1 MMKNYNS
8 LNGVKFGDFKKNEI
22 SAVGSLPSSYNSVG
36 RKSWLLFLFMLLSM
50 AIGQKTFSQS
60 TVNYAFSTNATG
72 SLAFDA
78 NGNVVDMS
86 TGATAL
92 VATAID
98 QGASAVTNIGFNFV
112 LMGNNY
118 TQFSASSNGTMAL
131 GGTAIGTAIYTAA
144 GGTTTTPLIASWGS
158 DGVTTTNGVRSK
170 LVGTAPNR
178 CLVVEFN
185 MSLYW
190 LGSAPASQMQVRL
203 YETSGVIQLVYGAM
217 AMGTTSNPGAI
228 GFAVGATANSLA
240 SITNSLNTV
249 STSVWA
255 SNATTAS
262 APLANL
268 NSAADGSRR
277 VYTFTPPTIVPAD
290 PTSLTFSAVTQTT
303 ITPNW
308 VDNSTV
314 EAGFLVTRATD
325 LNFTTNVVTNVVA
338 STSIAETG
346 TTYTSVQTGLIP
358 GTIYYYK
365 VQAINETQASSGIF
379 GSQATNPPGEITAI
393 ASGNWSATTTWS
405 TGVIPIA
412 TDNVTIPG
420 GITVTEDVSSAVAYS
435 LNISGSL
442 LYTATTTRL
451 LTVGTNV
458 IINATGTFQSA
469 ATGTVT
475 THILSLA
482 GNLTNNGILDFS
494 TATNLAGAGITFT
507 GANNQLVSGTGATTD
522 LFSISM
528 SKSSQSNIVEF
539 NLSNFSVRGLS
550 TAATG
555 ALLTSAAGTG
565 TIKFSGTNTFS
576 GSLWSA
582 TGYTISSTSGFWLNN
597 PNFTVTGQASSPTF
611 SGLFRLTSGTYNVGT
626 SAGNSIGG
634 AGTTNMIIEGGV
646 FNVAGRLNITSSG
659 AKFNMSAGTVNVCTI
674 GNSSNTSASFGFTS
688 GTSVFTMSGGTINL
702 VNASTATTPY
712 DWNVAT
718 TLPTITGGVLN
729 IGTAAT
735 AVNYNFRL
743 LGSLPNVNLDNTTNN
758 KIATL
763 AANCNALVNTTIN
776 NGARL
781 DLNGFTYSQRGITFT
796 NNGIVTGTST
806 SSALNFFSPTNLAQT
821 FAGSGTILTN
831 IGSLG
836 IQNTGGLTITHANS
850 IPTLR
855 VNLFN
860 GLITGSNKITYGTGA
875 ALGVTTQI
883 GYAGNILPGGSFDV
897 APTLNLGTGTYSVL
911 YYQESTNRSTGLEIP
926 STRTVNFITLSNTN
940 GLTINGGNLSCSTG
954 LTMIANAGNITT
966 SSSNLLTITA
976 TTPLGIA
983 RTNPTGYVNG
993 PLAITLPASLLTGS
1007 TYTFPVGKGTYNPI
1021 QLKNAVTT
1029 PNGTVTVQA
1038 EAFDASTGGTVTGM
1052 IESLST
1058 SRYWATSVTAGA
1070 ENLTSTAI
1078 VLNDTP
1084 GVNDAVAGSLTLNGA
1099 YDLVGGVNATVAT
1112 SSITTATP
1120 DPTSLLGF
1128 YAMGKKAAVTLNSL
1142 AVTPTGNQCT
1152 NVARTVTINAV
1163 PAGAPI
1169 TSVVLNY
1176 TLNGV
1181 AQTAI
1186 AMTNTTGNEYTGTIP
1201 TTTPANATIVWSV
1214 TATDQNTATKTQ
1226 AGVTY
1231 SDEPNIGTT
1240 ATASASAGTI
1250 CLNGTTS
1257 LSVVVTKNVPA
1268 VYGSPSVS
1276 SPTADEDF
1284 GNITI
1289 SQGATIILN
1298 NTTAIHSLVGTIG
1311 TATGTAGSFSNF
1323 TSFGPYTLNAS
1334 QVYTFSM
1341 SSLTSG
1347 SNYSNSMAIFI
1358 DYNKD
1363 GDFADAG
1370 EMVYTPSATTSGPH
1384 TATGTFTVPA
1394 NALNGLTRMRVV
1406 CLEAAITSAA
1416 TTSSYGEYEEYAI
1429 NIVST
1434 NTTGNVVITP
1444 TAYSWSDGVS
1454 VVGTENPLTVT
1465 PTATTTYT
1473 ASPIV
1478 NNCPVTATVSVTVN
1492 PLPTAPTATDS
1503 VQCGTKIPTA
1513 TVADPNG
1520 FTTPT
1525 FKWYADATGGTPL
1538 QATTSATYGVTVAAT
1553 KTFYV
1558 SVVNPTTGCES
1569 ARTAVVVTVNA
1580 PPTIT
1585 ATAGTTGTICL
1596 NGATTISVSSDN
1608 AGYTYVWSST
1618 TGSGITATL
1627 NGATQTVTPTVAGTY
1642 VYTATASDL
1651 TSGCATTTTVS
1662 VLVNPLP
1669 SVTATAANA
1678 IICEGTTTV
1687 LTATTPVISAGTI
1700 TVGTGTTT
1708 NTNSTYP
1715 TAFDNWLYQNW
1726 NQMLF
1731 TASELN
1737 ALGLSAGNI
1746 TQLKLNISTLPN
1758 PNTPITDYTIKIG
1771 TSALTSLATFTT
1783 TGLSNVFGPSSVT
1796 PVVGVNTFN
1805 LATPY
1810 NWDGVS
1816 NIIVDIRQTGN
1827 YGDGNALTYY
1837 STTTNNSCVFSG
1849 TGTSNSSFWTSSPM
1863 PVVTTNRLNMTFVG
1877 QTVANTAGTLD
1888 WSWNP
1893 GSLTGNS
1900 VTVSPIA
1907 TTTYTVTAVNPATG
1921 CVKTQEVLVTVN
1933 PKPLAPVA
1941 TDSVQCG
1948 ANIPTA
1954 SVAGSNGS
1962 TAAQFNWYSDAA
1974 GTTLVQGGAGY
1985 SGALQTY
1992 YTNDFETSVG
2002 TGVVSGNASLVSGAL
2017 ELTPDTANQLGGF
2030 TIPASTINSNK
2041 LKVNFNIIESSA
2053 TGADG
2058 LSYSFGNNASATDTN
2073 PTAENGSGNKLSIT
2087 FDDYGT
2093 GAGAQGIRVIYGNA
2107 VNDPGTT
2114 VGTNNVLAY
2123 SSNATW
2129 VGNPSSAVEVNVD
2142 NNGVLSLSLNGA
2154 SVFNNIQLPA
2164 AYLTANKSNWK
2175 HVFKA
2180 RSGAVTN
2187 RHAIDNVTIQQA
2199 SLLEGFTSYNSVV
2212 SVTTTLY
2219 VSEVNST
2226 TGCLSDRT
2234 PVTITVNTPPA
2245 VIATSSAATVCV
2257 ESPVTLTAASAN
2269 ELYTYTWSAT
2279 PATGSGI
2286 TGVVTGASV
2295 SVTPTVAGTYVY
2307 TATANDGTC
2316 ATTATVSVAATA
2328 LPAVSS
2334 VTATATTICE
2344 NSSTTLTATTPIIEA
2359 GTVVSGTETSLSSI
2373 YSGHPTA
2380 FYNYYYQDWQQ
2391 FLFTAAELQA
2401 MGLRAGNITNFK
2413 LNISSFSASTAITDY
2428 TVKMAPTA
2436 LTTLIG
2442 GITLNGLTNVY
2453 GPATVTPVVG
2463 LNTFDLSTPY
2473 NWDGISNIIVDVRQ
2487 TGGGAYAGNAAT
2499 YYSTTTNEATIY
2511 SYSTSNNTAFFDAAP
2526 AITSQ
2531 YYTYSRPNFT
2541 FGGQVISKGAGAL
2554 AWSWSNGTETVGTG
2568 NSATVSPSV
2577 TTTYTVSGY
2586 DATTGCT
2593 KTQTQVITVNPA
2605 PAAPVATNSTQ
2616 CGIHIP
2622 TASVADAASN
2632 GFTTPVFKWY
2642 ATATGGTPL
2651 QTGINTTYGT
2661 AISATTT
2668 FYVTVTNP
2676 TTGCESLRTPVTVE
2690 VTAPDAL
2697 VTTTSASTLCL
2708 NGTLNLGVTSANSGY
2723 VYSWSATTA
2732 TGSGLVATLN
2742 GATQSI
2748 TPTAAG
2754 SYVYT
2759 VVANDGNCITSSTVS
2774 LTVNPNPVVNATA
2787 AQAAICNGGS
2797 TVLTASSISIG
2808 SGPQTLPAVYCVP
2821 VSSGSSLINSVT
2833 FNTLSNTV
2841 TQVTPFYDIY
2851 PASGSSTTTLTTGL
2865 TYPLTVTSSAAS
2877 IASVWIDFNR
2887 DGVYSASEWTQ
2898 LWTSDTSGTVNIT
2911 IPTTAST
2918 GVTGM
2923 RIRSRGTG
2931 SPNGDVDACSSFF
2944 SGSAQD
2950 YSINIQNY
2958 VDNTAA
2964 YQYAWTPGTVTGTTT
2979 TVAPTTTGQHIYTVT
2994 ATNAASGCTTS
3005 STVTV
3010 TQNGVVVA
3018 AITGGANA
3026 ICLGASTVVDFDS
3039 ASEGIAWSSSNTAVA
3054 SINANGVVTALST
3067 GQTTIS
3073 CSIYNS
3079 ITGCTSLVSNPQTVN
3094 VYAPVIITAQPL
3106 DVSVLPSVNTAFSVT
3121 TTGSIPALGYQ
3132 WTYSTDGVNF
3142 SNVIEDA
3149 IYSGATTA
3157 TLTVTA
3163 PTEALNGTTFVC
3175 NITGYSPCATAIAS
3189 AAAVLTVKS
3198 LSITNP
3204 QSVTLCSSGNGSATF
3219 TTVAD
3224 GPPGFQIVWQIFNG
3238 SEWIIIDENV
3248 TSIGDVTFSNISTP
3262 VLTVNGLS
3270 LTNNLWKISA
3280 SAYNPETEVYATS
3293 NGAII
3298 TVNSAAVVT
3307 TQPQPKTVCHTGE
3320 TTSFSV
3326 ASTGG
3331 TGVQWQYSS
3340 DNITWSAVANGTPIG
3355 ITYNGATTNTLGVT
3369 TTSTTPAIGT
3379 NYYRALVASPT
3390 SCSASAS
3397 ASAQLIINK
3406 PAVAIA
3412 SSASTFCISN
3422 APVTL
3427 TASGAATYA
3436 WSPAL
3441 GLSAITGDVVTASPL
3456 VNSTYILTGTDATG
3470 CVNTAQVTINVNP
3483 VVTATATPA
3492 QTTICPG
3499 ANVSLSTLVTSTTVP
3514 MYSFSST
3521 VDTYIPL
3528 TGGTAST
3535 AIGDDVTQTSI
3546 PIGFNFNLGGQSF
3559 STFGIS
3565 TNGTIQLG
3573 TTATGLSNALAT
3585 NANVIAPLWDDNNT
3599 SAGSITYLTTGT
3611 APNRVLTVQWA
3622 NVSVGGGGAALNST
3636 NNYQVK
3642 LYEGSNVV
3650 KLNYDTLSD
3659 LNASTASIGI
3669 SGAIGQFLSVTPTS
3683 PIQLST
3689 VSATTSNNAIA
3700 SFADISSGTV
3710 FTFTPPTYTYAWSPS
3725 TYIVGQT
3732 SLANPVATNVTE
3744 SIVYTLTVTAATGCT
3759 ATATST
3765 ITAVSGV
3772 TVTTAPVATTV
3783 CESVTANFSIVATGP
3798 GLLYQWRKDGVAI
3811 TGNASATTATLAL
3824 TASTPAMSGNYDVI
3838 VTPLCGD
3845 VFTSTPVA
3853 LLVNPTPVVTA
3864 PANAVFCLGTNT
3876 SVITLNGTPAGVT
3889 YNVTGGTAIGLADQT
3904 AVTSIPVFTGIVGN
3918 ATISITPNAN
3928 GCAGAVKTF
3937 VITVNT
3943 PPVAP
3948 VVSPTAQ
3955 TICAND
3961 AAVVLTGTATGSTVV
3976 GTGTIGTGTTAMST
3990 TSFPNPLSAYYGGV
4004 KHQMIYTQAELL
4016 AMGLISGSS
4025 ISSVGLNLSAY
4036 ASKACTNLTIRMK
4049 NTSNT
4054 ILTTTFETGT
4064 TTVYGPLTYTPSA
4077 TGWASFTLTTPFV
4090 WTGGSVIVEFVHN
4103 AGNGGNGSGTRVLY
4117 TTTTNNS
4124 TCYNAIDNV
4133 TGGITGY
4140 DANLTGTTSKNRP
4153 NVKFGYTATISP
4165 AVTWSPSGVGSG
4177 LYTTAAMTTAYTGG
4191 NAATVYARPTATTT
4205 YTATTT
4211 ANGCSSTGTSTITAI
4226 TPTTYYADADGDGF
4240 GNAAVS
4246 QAVCSG
4252 QPTGYVTN
4260 NTDCNDNDVAI
4271 NAHTTTT
4278 TPITACDTYTWAIN
4292 GATYTTSGTRTVV
4305 VNSCHT
4311 EVLNLT
4317 INSSTTSSTTQVA
4330 CNNYT
4335 WVANGTTY
4343 TASGVYTNTTTNA
4356 AGCTNVE
4363 TLNLTINALNTY
4375 YVDADGDGYG
4385 STTTAQFCTST
4396 LPTTGYSTNNTDC
4409 NDADS
4414 LKNPLSPC
4422 SSVVNVKLFI
4432 EGYYAGAS
4440 SMAPVKANQGIG
4452 SSTTDVDDIT
4462 IELRDATTYAV
4473 VATTTGVLQTD
4484 GTAACTFATA
4494 QTGSFFIAVKHRN
4507 AVQTWSAAPVT
4518 LGSVSSYDFT
4528 TAANKAFGDNM
4539 KEVSSGV
4546 WALYSG
4552 DLNQDDFMD
4561 LSDYTNW
4568 ESDYNASNIGYY
4580 ATDINGDGFVD
4591 LSDYTI
4597 WESNYN
4603 GSIFSSHP

>member
-8 LNGVKFGDFKKNEI
+8 LNGVKFGGFKKNEI
-22 SAVGSLPSSYNSVG
+22 SAVGSSPSSFNTVG

-60 TVNYAFSTNATG
+60 TANYVFSTDALG
-72 SLAFDA
+72 SLALDSNSNA
-78 NGNVVDMS
+78 IDMT

-98 QGASAVTNIGFNFV
+98 QGASVVTNIGFNFV
-112 LMGNNY
+112 LMGRTY
-118 TQFSASSNGTMAL
+118 TQFSASTNGTMAL
-131 GGTAIGTAIYTAA
+131 GSTAIGTAIYTAS
-144 GGTTTTPLIASWGS
+144 GGTATTPLIAAWGS
-158 DGVTTTNGVRSK
+158 DAITTTNGVRSK

-185 MSLYW
+185 MSLYY

-203 YETSGVIQLVYGAM
+203 YETTGVIQLVYGAM
-217 AMGTTSNPGAI
+217 AMGTSSNPGAI
-228 GFAVGATANSLA
+228 GFAVGAAANTLA
-240 SITNSLNTV
+240 SITNSTNNV
-249 STSVWA
+249 STTVWA
-255 SNATTAS
+255 ANATTAS
-262 APLANL
+262 APVANL
-268 NSAADGSRR
+268 NSVSDGSRR
-277 VYTFTPPTIVPAD
+277 VYTFTPPTTAPAN
-290 PTSLTFSAVTQTT
+290 PTALTFTAVTQTT

-308 VDNSTV
+308 VDSSTDEV
-314 EAGFLVTRATD
+314 GFLVTRATD
-325 LNFTTNVVTNVVA
+325 SDFTIGLATSFVA
-338 STSIAETG
+338 STTTSATG
-346 TTYTSVQTGLIP
+346 GAYTSLQSGLTP
-358 GTIYYYK
+358 GITYYYK
-365 VQAINETQASSGIF
+365 IQAMTEAQASSSLA
-379 GSQATNPPGEITAI
+379 GSQATLGALTYYYTGTATGDL
-393 ASGNWSATTTWS
+393 ATAANWNTSADGTGTTRTTPTTTDILIVDGAGTTGGSPVTLTMAANASVGAIQITNS
-405 TGVIPIA
+405 TA
-412 TDNVTIPG
+412 VTIQ
-420 GITVTEDVSSAVAYS
+420 S
-435 LNISGSL
+435 
-442 LYTATTTRL
+442 TATTTRT
-451 LTVGTNV
+451 LTLTGSVGDELSIGFGSTLNLTNATNAIGIAFSTGTGMTGTIAGTFNASGKNSNV
-458 IINATGTFQSA
+458 INTTGGTGTIVTITSTGIVNNSIADNSGCLSGSIATLVFADGSNYTHSAFTTTNAYIPTATWGTTATATITGGTTGNGLTSASTSFGNLVYNSTSLGTGATAAVTFSAFTTSTTATIKGNFTINATGNQA
-469 ATGTVT
+469 AAF
-475 THILSLA
+475 I
-482 GNLTNNGILDFS
+482 F
-494 TATNLAGAGITFT
+494 
-507 GANNQLVSGTGATTD
+507 
-522 LFSISM
+522 
-528 SKSSQSNIVEF
+528 
-539 NLSNFSVRGLS
+539 
-550 TAATG
+550 
-555 ALLTSAAGTG
+555 
-565 TIKFSGTNTFS
+565 KFR
-576 GSLWSA
+576 A
-582 TGYTISSTSGFWLNN
+582 
-597 PNFTVTGQASSPTF
+597 
-611 SGLFRLTSGTYNVGT
+611 LTSGTLTVNGNLTLNGGYFEVSSSTGTLNVLGNVIVNAGKFDIAQGGAANLKV
-626 SAGNSIGG
+626 AGNFIQNAGTILQTGTTGKLWLNGTVSQNLTLLPGAHGTNAINLQVDNTAGVNLTADFSARNLTIVKGNLTG
-634 AGTTNMIIEGGV
+634 AGIITYSPTSLLTYLGSVGNQTANATEFPSTNGPGFLTI
-646 FNVAGRLNITSSG
+646 NNTSVAPNNSVTIPFSRTLGSTGTLALTAGILDNTGYVLSIPNTATG
-659 AKFNMSAGTVNVCTI
+659 AI
-674 GNSSNTSASFGFTS
+674 TSASSAKYVKGAIS
-688 GTSVFTMSGGTINL
+688 RVIPANI
-702 VNASTATTPY
+702 VAS
-712 DWNVAT
+712 
-718 TLPTITGGVLN
+718 
-729 IGTAAT
+729 
-735 AVNYNFRL
+735 
-743 LGSLPNVNLDNTTNN
+743 
-758 KIATL
+758 
-763 AANCNALVNTTIN
+763 
-776 NGARL
+776 
-781 DLNGFTYSQRGITFT
+781 
-796 NNGIVTGTST
+796 
-806 SSALNFFSPTNLAQT
+806 
-821 FAGSGTILTN
+821 
-831 IGSLG
+831 
-836 IQNTGGLTITHANS
+836 
-850 IPTLR
+850 
-855 VNLFN
+855 
-860 GLITGSNKITYGTGA
+860 
-875 ALGVTTQI
+875 
-883 GYAGNILPGGSFDV
+883 
-897 APTLNLGTGTYSVL
+897 
-911 YYQESTNRSTGLEIP
+911 
-926 STRTVNFITLSNTN
+926 
-940 GLTINGGNLSCSTG
+940 
-954 LTMIANAGNITT
+954 
-966 SSSNLLTITA
+966 
-976 TTPLGIA
+976 
-983 RTNPTGYVNG
+983 
-993 PLAITLPASLLTGS
+993 GS
-1007 TYTFPVGKGTYNPI
+1007 TYSFPVGKGTYNPI
-1021 QLKNAVTT
+1021 ELMNVLTGA
-1029 PNGTVTVQA
+1029 NGTVTIKA

-1099 YDLVGGVNATVAT
+1099 YDLVGGINAVVTA
-1112 SSITTATP
+1112 SSITTAIP

-1176 TLNGV
+1176 SLNGV

-1201 TTTPANATIVWSV
+1201 TTTPANASIVWSV

-1240 ATASASAGTI
+1240 ASASVSAGTI

-1257 LSVVVTKNVPA
+1257 LSVIVTKNVPA

-1276 SPTADEDF
+1276 SPTADEDL

-1289 SQGATIILN
+1289 SQGGTTILN
-1298 NTTAIHSLVGTIG
+1298 NTTAINSLVGSIG

-1334 QVYTFSM
+1334 QVYDFSI
-1341 SSLTSG
+1341 SSVNTT
-1347 SNYSNSMAIFI
+1347 YDNSMAIFI

-1370 EMVYTPSATTSGPH
+1370 EMVYTPSAVTEGSH
-1384 TATGTFTVPA
+1384 TVTGSFTVPA
-1394 NALNGLTRMRVV
+1394 NAKNGLTRMRVV
-1406 CLEAAITSAA
+1406 SLETLITSSS
-1416 TTSSYGEYEEYAI
+1416 TSSSWGEYEEYAI

-1434 NTTGNVVITP
+1434 NTIGNVVITP
-1444 TAYSWSDGVS
+1444 TAYSWSDGATE
-1454 VVGTENPLTVT
+1454 VGTTNPLTVT

-1478 NNCPVTATVSVTVN
+1478 NNCPVTATVAVTVN

-1525 FKWYADATGGTPL
+1525 FKWYAAETGGTPL
-1538 QATTSATYGVTVAAT
+1538 QATTSSSYGVAITAT
-1553 KTFYV
+1553 TTFYV
-1558 SVVNPTTGCES
+1558 SVVNPDTTCES

-1580 PPTIT
+1580 PAAIT

-1596 NGATTISVSSDN
+1596 NGATTLSVSSNN
-1608 AGYTYVWSST
+1608 ADYTYSWSST
-1618 TGSGITATL
+1618 SGSGLSATL

-1642 VYTATASDL
+1642 VFTVAANDL

-1669 SVTATAANA
+1669 AVTATAAETT
-1678 IICEGTTTV
+1678 ICEGNATV

-1708 NTNSTYP
+1708 NTYNTYP

-1726 NQMLF
+1726 NQLLF

-1746 TQLKLNISTLPN
+1746 TQLKLNISTLPS

-1771 TSALTSLATFTT
+1771 TTALTSLATLTT
-1783 TGLSNVFGPSSVT
+1783 TGLLNVFGPSAVT

-1816 NIIVDIRQTGN
+1816 NIIVDIRQTGH

-1837 STTTNNSCVFSG
+1837 TSTTNNSAIFAG
-1849 TGTSNSSFWTSSPM
+1849 TGTSNTSFWTSSPTST
-1863 PVVTTNRLNMTFVG
+1863 PTTIRMNMTFVG

-1888 WSWNP
+1888 WSWNS

-1900 VTVSPIA
+1900 VSVSPTA
-1907 TTTYTVTAVNPATG
+1907 TTTYSVTAVNPATG
-1921 CVKTQEVLVTVN
+1921 CVKTQDVIVNVN

-1954 SVAGSNGS
+1954 SVAGSNGG

-1974 GTTLVQGGAGY
+1974 GTTLVQSGAGY
-1985 SGALQTY
+1985 IGALATY
-1992 YTNDFETSVG
+1992 YTNDFESTVG
-2002 TGVVSGNASLVSGAL
+2002 TGVVSGNASLVAGVL

-2058 LSYSFGNNASATDTN
+2058 LSYSFGNTASATDTN

-2093 GAGAQGIRVIYGNA
+2093 AVAEAQGIRVIYGNA
-2107 VNDPGTT
+2107 VNNPGTT

-2123 SSNATW
+2123 SNNATW
-2129 VGNPSSAVEVNVD
+2129 VGNPSSAIEVNVD

-2154 SVFNNIQLPA
+2154 SIFSNIQLPA
-2164 AYLTANKSNWK
+2164 AYLTANKSSWK

-2180 RSGAVTN
+2180 RTGGISN
-2187 RHAIDNVTIQQA
+2187 RHAIDNVVIQQA
-2199 SLLEGFTSYNSVV
+2199 SLLEGYTTYNSVI
-2212 SVTTTLY
+2212 SETATLY
-2219 VSEVNST
+2219 VSEANST

-2234 PVTITVNTPPA
+2234 AVTITVNTPPA
-2245 VIATSSAATVCV
+2245 VTATASAATVCA

-2269 ELYTYTWSAT
+2269 ELYTYTWSAN

-2286 TGVVTGASV
+2286 TGVVTGGSV
-2295 SVTPTVAGTYVY
+2295 SVTPSVAGTYVY
-2307 TATANDGTC
+2307 TATANDTNC

-2328 LPAVSS
+2328 LPSLNSIVAS
-2334 VTATATTICE
+2334 ATTICE
-2344 NSSTTLTATTPIIEA
+2344 NSSTTLTATTPIVET
-2359 GTVVSGTETSLSSI
+2359 GSVVSGTGTAVS
-2373 YSGHPTA
+2373 YYYGHPAA

-2413 LNISSFSASTAITDY
+2413 LNISSFSESTAITDY
-2428 TVKMAPTA
+2428 TVKMAPTT

-2473 NWDGISNIIVDVRQ
+2473 NWDGTSNIIIDVRQ
-2487 TGGGAYAGNAAT
+2487 TGGGAYAGSATT
-2499 YYSTTTNEATIY
+2499 YYTTTTNEATIFAY
-2511 SYSTSNNTAFFDAAP
+2511 SSSNNPAFFDAAP
-2526 AITSQ
+2526 AIASQ
-2531 YYTYSRPNFT
+2531 SYTFNRPNFT

-2554 AWSWSNGTETVGTG
+2554 AWSWSNGTETVGTT
-2568 NSATVSPSV
+2568 NSITVSPTT

-2586 DATTGCT
+2586 DAITGCT
-2593 KTQTQVITVNPA
+2593 KTQSQVITVNPA
-2605 PAAPVATNSTQ
+2605 PASPLATNSTQ
-2616 CGIHIP
+2616 CGINIP
-2622 TASVADAASN
+2622 TASVADAN
-2632 GFTTPVFKWY
+2632 GFTTPIFKWY
-2642 ATATGGTPL
+2642 ATETAVTPL
-2651 QTGINTTYGT
+2651 QAAINTTYGT

-2697 VTTTSASTLCL
+2697 VTSASASTLCL
-2708 NGTLNLGVTSANSGY
+2708 NGTLNLGVTSVNEGY
-2723 VYSWSATTA
+2723 VYSWSATPI

-2742 GATQSI
+2742 GASQSV
-2748 TPTAAG
+2748 TPTAVG
-2754 SYVYT
+2754 TYVYT

-2797 TVLTASSISIG
+2797 TVLTAVSLIIG
-2808 SGPQTLPAVYCVP
+2808 SGPQTLPTYA
-2821 VSSGSSLINSVT
+2821 SSSATSTADEEVFNVTFGSINST
-2833 FNTLSNTV
+2833 SDCTTTGGTGSTLSMYSNYTSLAPATV
-2841 TQVTPFYDIY
+2841 K
-2851 PASGSSTTTLTTGL
+2851 TGDSV
-2865 TYPLTVTSSAAS
+2865 PLSVS
-2877 IASVWIDFNR
+2877 IGTCGDDYGNFTNVFIDYNR
-2887 DGVYSASEWTQ
+2887 DGDFDDEGERVYSSASSVTGPHIETG
-2898 LWTSDTSGTVNIT
+2898 SIT
-2911 IPTTAST
+2911 IPTTASIGLTVMRVVNIEGGSITSTPT
-2918 GVTGM
+2918 GTYSWGE
-2923 RIRSRGTG
+2923 TE
-2931 SPNGDVDACSSFF
+2931 
-2944 SGSAQD
+2944 D
-2950 YSINIQNY
+2950 YAINIQKL
-2958 VDNTAA
+2958 VDNSAA
-2964 YQYAWTPGTVTGTTT
+2964 YQYAWTPGTATGTTT
-2979 TVAPTTTGQHIYTVT
+2979 TVAPTTTGEHIYTVT
-2994 ATNAASGCTTS
+2994 ATNAATGCTTS
-3005 STVTV
+3005 SNVTV

-3039 ASEGIAWSSSNTAVA
+3039 ASDGIAWSSSSPAVA
-3054 SINANGVVTALST
+3054 SIDANGVVTALTT

-3094 VYAPVIITAQPL
+3094 VYAPVAITTQPL
-3106 DVSVLPSVNTAFSVT
+3106 DVSVLPGVNTAFSVT
-3121 TTGSIPALGYQ
+3121 TTGSIPASGYQ
-3132 WTYSTDGVNF
+3132 WTYSTDGVNYT
-3142 SNVIEDA
+3142 NVIEDA
-3149 IYSGATTA
+3149 TYSGATTA

-3163 PTEALNGTTFVC
+3163 PTEALNGTSFVC
-3175 NITGYSPCATAIAS
+3175 NITGYSPCATTIVSDVAI
-3189 AAAVLTVKS
+3189 LTVKS

-3224 GPPGFQIVWQIFNG
+3224 GPPGFQIIWEIFNG
-3238 SEWIIIDENV
+3238 SEWTLIDDSV
-3248 TSIGDVTFSNISTP
+3248 TSIGDVTFANISTP

-3270 LTNNLWKISA
+3270 LTNNLWKIRA
-3280 SAYNPETEVYATS
+3280 NAYNPETEVFATS

-3307 TQPQPKTVCHTGE
+3307 TQPEPKTVCHTGE
-3320 TTSFSV
+3320 VTSFSV
-3326 ASTGG
+3326 VSTGG
-3331 TGVQWQYSS
+3331 TGVQWEYSS
-3340 DNITWSAVANGTPIG
+3340 DNITWSAVANGTPTG
-3355 ITYNGATTNTLGVT
+3355 ITYNGATSNTLGVT
-3369 TTSTTPAIGT
+3369 TTSATPAIGT
-3379 NYYRALVASPT
+3379 NYYRASIVSPAP
-3390 SCSASAS
+3390 CSATAS

-3483 VVTATATPA
+3483 AVTATATPA
-3492 QTTICPG
+3492 QTTICPA
-3499 ANVSLSTLVTSTTVP
+3499 ANVSLSGLVTSTTVP
-3514 MYSFSST
+3514 MYSFNSS
-3521 VDTYIPL
+3521 VDTYVPL

-3535 AIGDDVTQTSI
+3535 IPASSSDDGTQTSI
-3546 PIGFNFNLGGQSF
+3546 PIGFNFDYSGQSF

-3573 TTATGLSNALAT
+3573 TTATSFTNNLAT
-3585 NANVIAPLWDDNNT
+3585 NANVIAPLWDDNNMNT
-3599 SAGSITYLTTGT
+3599 GAITYLTTGT

-3622 NVSVGGGGAALNST
+3622 NVSVGGGGSIDNST

-3642 LYEGSNVV
+3642 LFEGSNVV

-3669 SGAIGQFLSVTPTS
+3669 SGATGQFLSVTPTS

-3700 SFADISSGTV
+3700 AFGDISSGTV

-3732 SLANPVATNVTE
+3732 NLANPVATNVTE

-3765 ITAVSGV
+3765 ITVVSGV
-3772 TVTTAPVATTV
+3772 TETTAPVATTV
-3783 CESVTANFSIVATGP
+3783 CQGVTANLSIVATGP

-3811 TGNASATTATLAL
+3811 TGNASATTATLTL
-3824 TASTPAMSGNYDVI
+3824 TASTPVMSGNYDVV

-3876 SVITLNGTPAGVT
+3876 SEITLNGTPAGVT
-3889 YNVTGGTAIGLADQT
+3889 YTLTGGTAIGLADQT
-3904 AVTSIPVFTGIVGN
+3904 GVTSIPVFTGIVGN

-3961 AAVVLTGTATGSTVV
+3961 AAVELTGTATGTLTPAIVQ
-3976 GTGTIGTGTTAMST
+3976 IGTGTST
-3990 TSFPNPLSAYYGGV
+3990 TSNVPIVGNYGYTYS
-4004 KHQMIYTQAELL
+4004 QSIYPAALL
-4016 AMGLISGSS
+4016 TAQGLTAGTALKS
-4025 ISSVGLNLSAY
+4025 ISYNITSGTQVDGYSNAWVVY
-4036 ASKACTNLTIRMK
+4036 AG
-4049 NTSNT
+4049 NTSKSSFAT
-4054 ILTTTFETGT
+4054 STDWVSTTALTQVFSGN
-4064 TTVYGPLTYTPSA
+4064 VSLAA
-4077 TGWASFTLTTPFV
+4077 TGWVTITFATPVIWDGTSNIVIGVDENTPSYSTLTKFQSS
-4090 WTGGSVIVEFVHN
+4090 TG
-4103 AGNGGNGSGTRVLY
+4103 A
-4117 TTTTNNS
+4117 TNSSIYYRSDS
-4124 TCYNAIDNV
+4124 TNPAPASPPSAYSRTSDLANIKL
-4133 TGGITGY
+4133 GY
-4140 DANLTGTTSKNRP
+4140 DKLILP
-4153 NVKFGYTATISP
+4153 P
-4165 AVTWSPSGVGSG
+4165 VTWSPSGVGSG

-4211 ANGCSSTGTSTITAI
+4211 ANGCSSTGTTTITAI
-4226 TPTTYYADADGDGF
+4226 TPTSYYADADGDGF

-4246 QAVCSG
+4246 QTICTE

-4260 NTDCNDNDVAI
+4260 NTDCNDNDGTI

-4278 TPITACDTYTWAIN
+4278 TPVTACDSYTWALN

-4305 VNSCHT
+4305 VNSCHS
-4311 EVLNLT
+4311 EVLDLT

-4330 CNNYT
+4330 CVEYT
-4335 WVANGTTY
+4335 WAANGTTY
-4343 TASGVYTNTTTNA
+4343 TASGAYTNTTTNA

-4363 TLNLTINALNTY
+4363 TLNLTINALTTY

-4396 LPTTGYSTNNTDC
+4396 LPATGYSTNNLDC
-4409 NDADS
+4409 NDLDAT
-4414 LKNPLSPC
+4414 KNPLSPC

-4432 EGYYAGAS
+4432 EGYYAGANA
-4440 SMAPVKANQGIG
+4440 MAPVKANQGVG
-4452 SSTTDVDDIT
+4452 TSTTDVDDIT

-4484 GTAACTFATA
+4484 GSAACTFATA
-4494 QTGSFFIAVKHRN
+4494 QTGSFYIAVKHRN

-4552 DLNQDDFMD
+4552 DLNQDESIDI
-4561 LSDYTNW
+4561 SDGDTLMND
-4568 ESDYNASNIGYY
+4568 SYNSAYGYL
-4580 ATDINGDGFVD
+4580 ATDLNGDGSVD
-4591 LSDYTI
+4591 ISDLDYFYNNSYNSVYTH
-4597 WESNYN
+4597 N
-4603 GSIFSSHP
+4603 PMQP

>member
-22 SAVGSLPSSYNSVG
+22 SAVGSPPSSHNKVG

-50 AIGQKTFSQS
+50 AIGQKTFSQTYFTENFEGTWYLNGS
-60 TVNYAFSTNATG
+60 SANA
-72 SLAFDA
+72 A
-78 NGNVVDMS
+78 
-86 TGATAL
+86 
-92 VATAID
+92 
-98 QGASAVTNIGFNFV
+98 
-112 LMGNNY
+112 
-118 TQFSASSNGTMAL
+118 
-131 GGTAIGTAIYTAA
+131 TAA
-144 GGTTTTPLIASWGS
+144 GPNAPNGWTQTRVLNNVVPIGGTSNGAQDWSSAAFASAAYLGTTIPYVGAAPYGPTYSPTTPPNGPGVLWFRDGS
-158 DGVTTTNGVRSK
+158 CQTGNTRRMESPVINLSTSSNPTFTFSYSYGGSSTAVTIVGSADGGVTWATISTLPATSTSWISKVIAVPTWCKTANAKIGVQIAATYGSYDAYFDNFIVRE
-170 LVGTAPNR
+170 GTAPD
-178 CLVVEFN
+178 
-185 MSLYW
+185 
-190 LGSAPASQMQVRL
+190 SAP
-203 YETSGVIQLVYGAM
+203 
-217 AMGTTSNPGAI
+217 
-228 GFAVGATANSLA
+228 
-240 SITNSLNTV
+240 ITFS
-249 STSVWA
+249 
-255 SNATTAS
+255 TTAVT
-262 APLANL
+262 
-268 NSAADGSRR
+268 GSSM
-277 VYTFTPPTIVPAD
+277 TIG
-290 PTSLTFSAVTQTT
+290 
-303 ITPNW
+303 W
-308 VDNSTV
+308 VDNSTN
-314 EAGFLVTRATD
+314 ETSFRIYRSIDNITFSQIGTDVT
-325 LNFTTNVVTNVVA
+325 
-338 STSIAETG
+338 STSGAATG
-346 TTYTSVQTGLIP
+346 LGYTSSQTGLTPSI
-358 GTIYYYK
+358 TYYYK
-365 VQAINETQASSGIF
+365 IVAVSSALESESLSLNGT
-379 GSQATNPPGEITAI
+379 QATNPPGEITAI

-528 SKSSQSNIVEF
+528 SKASQSNIVEF

-555 ALLTSAAGTG
+555 ALLTTAAGTG

-582 TGYTISSTSGFWLNN
+582 AGYTISSTLGFWLNN
-597 PNFTVTGQASSPTF
+597 PNFTVTGQGGSPTF

-626 SAGNSIGG
+626 GTGNSIGG
-634 AGTTNMIIEGGV
+634 ASTTNLIFEGGV
-646 FNVAGRLNITSSG
+646 FNVTGRLNITSSG

-836 IQNTGGLTITHANS
+836 IQNTGGLTITHTNS

-897 APTLNLGTGTYSVL
+897 APTLNLGTGTYSLV
-911 YYQESTNRSTGLEIP
+911 YSQENANRTTGLEIP

-940 GLTINGGNLSCSTG
+940 GLTINGGNLSCSTA
-954 LTMIANAGNITT
+954 LTMNANAGNITT

-976 TTPLGIA
+976 TTPSGIA

-1007 TYTFPVGKGTYNPI
+1007 TYTFPVGKGTYNPF
-1021 QLKNAVTT
+1021 QLRNAVTNA
-1029 PNGTVTVQA
+1029 NGTVTVQA
-1038 EAFDASTGGTVTGM
+1038 EAFDASTGGTVAGM

-1058 SRYWATSVTAGA
+1058 TRYWATSVTAGA
-1070 ENLTSTAI
+1070 GNLTSTAI

-1099 YDLVGGVNATVAT
+1099 YDLVGGINATVAA
-1112 SSITTATP
+1112 SSVTTATP

-1163 PAGAPI
+1163 PAAAAI
-1169 TSVVLNY
+1169 TSVLLNY
-1176 TLNGV
+1176 SINGV

-1201 TTTPANATIVWSV
+1201 TTTPANASIVWSV
-1214 TATDQNTATKTQ
+1214 TATDANNATKTQ

-1289 SQGATIILN
+1289 SQGATTILN

-1334 QVYTFSM
+1334 QVYEFSV
-1341 SSLTSG
+1341 SSLTTDTFYG
-1347 SNYSNSMAIFI
+1347 NSMAIFI

-1384 TATGTFTVPA
+1384 TATGSFTVPA

-1406 CLEAAITSAA
+1406 CLETLIASAA
-1416 TTSSYGEYEEYAI
+1416 TTSGYGEYEEYAI

-1444 TAYSWSDGVS
+1444 TAYSWSDGAT
-1454 VVGTENPLTVT
+1454 VVGTTNPLTVT
-1465 PTATTTYT
+1465 PTGTTTYT

-1478 NNCPVTATVSVTVN
+1478 NNCPVTATVAVTVN

-1525 FKWYADATGGTPL
+1525 FKWYADATGGTSL

-1569 ARTAVVVTVNA
+1569 ARSAVVVTVNA

-1585 ATAGTTGTICL
+1585 ATAGNTGTICL
-1596 NGATTISVSSDN
+1596 NGATTVSASSDN

-1618 TGSGITATL
+1618 TGSGMTATL
-1627 NGATQTVTPTVAGTY
+1627 NGASQTVTPSAAGTY
-1642 VYTATASDL
+1642 VYTATANDL

-1669 SVTATAANA
+1669 SVTASAAA
-1678 IICEGTTTV
+1678 ATICEGNATV
-1687 LTATTPVISAGTI
+1687 LTATTSVISAGTI

-1783 TGLSNVFGPSSVT
+1783 AGLSNVFGPSSVT

-1837 STTTNNSCVFSG
+1837 STTTNNSCVFAG
-1849 TGTSNSSFWTSSPM
+1849 TGTSNSSFWTSSPT

-1921 CVKTQEVLVTVN
+1921 CVKTQDVIVTVN

-1948 ANIPTA
+1948 AKIPTA
-1954 SVAGSNGS
+1954 SVAGSNGG

-1985 SGALQTY
+1985 IGALQTY
-1992 YTNDFETSVG
+1992 YTNDFESTVG
-2002 TGVVSGNASLVSGAL
+2002 TGVVSGNASLIAGVL

-2041 LKVNFNIIESSA
+2041 LKVNFNLIESSA

-2114 VGTNNVLAY
+2114 VGTNRVLAY
-2123 SSNATW
+2123 SNIATW
-2129 VGNPSSAVEVNVD
+2129 VGNASSAIEVNVD

-2154 SVFNNIQLPA
+2154 SVFSNIQLPA
-2164 AYLTANKSNWK
+2164 AYLTADKSSWK

-2180 RSGAVTN
+2180 RTGVISN

-2199 SLLEGFTSYNSVV
+2199 SLLEGFTTYNSVV
-2212 SVTTTLY
+2212 SATSTLY

-2234 PVTITVNTPPA
+2234 PVTITVNTPP
-2245 VIATSSAATVCV
+2245 VVTATSSAATVCV

-2295 SVTPTVAGTYVY
+2295 SVSPTVAGTYVY
-2307 TATANDGTC
+2307 TATADDTTC

-2328 LPAVSS
+2328 LPAVSAI
-2334 VTATATTICE
+2334 TATATTICE
-2344 NSSTTLTATTPIIEA
+2344 NSSTTLTATTPIIETGA
-2359 GTVVSGTETSLSSI
+2359 VVSGTGTDVSV
-2373 YSGHPTA
+2373 YYGHPAA

-2428 TVKMAPTA
+2428 TVKIGATP

-2442 GITLNGLTNVY
+2442 GLTTTGLTNVY

-2473 NWDGISNIIVDVRQ
+2473 NWDGTSNIIVDVRQ
-2487 TGGGAYAGNAAT
+2487 TGGGAYAGSATT
-2499 YYSTTTNEATIY
+2499 YYTPTTNEATIFAY
-2511 SYSTSNNTAFFDAAP
+2511 SSTNNPAFFDAAP
-2526 AITSQ
+2526 AISSQ
-2531 YYTYSRPNFT
+2531 SYTFNRPNFT
-2541 FGGQVISKGAGAL
+2541 FGGQVISKGSGAL
-2554 AWSWSNGTETVGTG
+2554 AWSWSNGTENVGTT
-2568 NSATVSPSV
+2568 NSISVSPSV

-2593 KTQTQVITVNPA
+2593 KTQSQIITVNPA

-2622 TASVADAASN
+2622 TASVADATAN

-2642 ATATGGTPL
+2642 AAATGGTPL

-2661 AISATTT
+2661 AISASTT

-2723 VYSWSATTA
+2723 VYSWSASPA

-2994 ATNAASGCTTS
+2994 ATNAATGCTTS

-3039 ASEGIAWSSSNTAVA
+3039 ASDGIAWSSSNTAVA

-3106 DVSVLPSVNTAFSVT
+3106 DVSVLPGVNTAFSVT

-3132 WTYSTDGVNF
+3132 WTYSTDGVNYF
-3142 SNVIEDA
+3142 NVIEDA

-3163 PTEALNGTTFVC
+3163 PTEALNGTSFVC

-3204 QSVTLCSSGNGSATF
+3204 QSVTLCSTGNGTATF

-3262 VLTVNGLS
+3262 ELTVNGLS

-3298 TVNSAAVVT
+3298 TVNSAAVVV
-3307 TQPQPKTVCHTGE
+3307 TQPEPKTVCHTGE

-3326 ASTGG
+3326 VSTGG
-3331 TGVQWQYSS
+3331 TGVQWQYSN
-3340 DNITWSAVANGTPIG
+3340 DNIVWSAVANGTPAG
-3355 ITYNGATTNTLGVT
+3355 VTYAIATVTLGVT
-3369 TTSTTPAIGT
+3369 TTSATPATGA

-3390 SCSASAS
+3390 SCSATAS

-3412 SSASTFCISN
+3412 SSASTFCITN

-3427 TASGAATYA
+3427 TASGAATYD

-3456 VNSTYILTGTDATG
+3456 VNSTYTLTGTDATG

-3483 VVTATATPA
+3483 AITATATPA
-3492 QTTICPG
+3492 QTTICPST
-3499 ANVSLSTLVTSTTVP
+3499 NVSLSGLVTSTTVP
-3514 MYSFSST
+3514 MYTFNSS
-3521 VDTYIPL
+3521 VDTYVPL

-3535 AIGDDVTQTSI
+3535 AIGDDGTQLNT
-3546 PIGFNFNLGGQSF
+3546 PIGFNFIYSGQSF

-3573 TTATGLSNALAT
+3573 TTATSYGNGLAT
-3585 NANVIAPLWDDNNT
+3585 IANVIAPLWDDNHL
-3599 SAGSITYLTTGT
+3599 SAGAITYLTTGT

-3622 NVSVGGGGAALNST
+3622 NVSVGGGGSTANST

-3669 SGAIGQFLSVTPTS
+3669 SGAVGKYLSVTPTS
-3683 PIQLST
+3683 PIQLAT
-3689 VSATTSNNAIA
+3689 ASATTENSSIA

-3744 SIVYTLTVTAATGCT
+3744 SIVYTLTVTASTGCT

-3772 TVTTAPVATTV
+3772 TVTTAPVASTV
-3783 CESVTANFSIVATGP
+3783 CESITANFSIVATGP

-3811 TGNASATTATLAL
+3811 TGNSSATTATLAL
-3824 TASTPAMSGNYDVI
+3824 TASTPAMSGNYDVV

-3876 SVITLNGTPAGVT
+3876 SEITLNGTPAGVT

-3904 AVTSIPVFTGIVGN
+3904 GVTSIPSFTGIVGN

-3961 AAVVLTGTATGSTVV
+3961 TAVVLTGTATGTLTPANVQ
-3976 GTGTIGTGTTAMST
+3976 IGTGTST
-3990 TSFPNPLSAYYGGV
+3990 TSLVPILGNWGYTYS
-4004 KHQMIYTQAELL
+4004 QSIYPAASL
-4016 AMGLISGSS
+4016 AAQGLTAGTALKS
-4025 ISSVGLNLSAY
+4025 ISYNVTSSQPNGFSNDWTVFAGNTTQTSFSSTTNWIPTSAITQVFSGNVSL
-4036 ASKACTNLTIRMK
+4036 A
-4049 NTSNT
+4049 
-4054 ILTTTFETGT
+4054 
-4064 TTVYGPLTYTPSA
+4064 A
-4077 TGWASFTLTTPFV
+4077 TGWVTITFATPIIWDGTSNIVIGVDENTAGFSLTNPAFQSSTGATNSSIYYRNDSTNPTPATPPTAS
-4090 WTGGSVIVEFVHN
+4090 S
-4103 AGNGGNGSGTRVLY
+4103 RVTAL
-4117 TTTTNNS
+4117 
-4124 TCYNAIDNV
+4124 
-4133 TGGITGY
+4133 
-4140 DANLTGTTSKNRP
+4140 P
-4153 NVKFGYTATISP
+4153 NIRLGFDRLILP
-4165 AVTWSPSGVGSG
+4165 PVTWSPSGVESG
-4177 LYTTAAMTTAYTGG
+4177 LYTSAAMTTAYTGG
-4191 NAATVYARPTATTT
+4191 NAATVYARPTVTTT

-4246 QAVCSG
+4246 QALCSG

-4260 NTDCNDNDVAI
+4260 NTDCNDNDGAI
-4271 NAHTTTT
+4271 NEHTSNS
-4278 TPITACDTYTWAIN
+4278 TPVTACDTYTWALN
-4292 GATYTTSGTRTVV
+4292 GATYTVSGTYTFAVT
-4305 VNSCHT
+4305 SCHT
-4311 EVLNLT
+4311 EILNLT
-4317 INSSTTSSTTQVA
+4317 INSSTTSSATEAA
-4330 CNNYT
+4330 CDTYT
-4335 WVANGTTY
+4335 WPANGTTY

-4356 AGCTNVE
+4356 AGCPNVA
-4363 TLNLTINALNTY
+4363 TLNLTINTSITY

-4385 STTTAQFCTST
+4385 STTSAQFCSATA
-4396 LPTTGYSTNNTDC
+4396 PTGYSVNNTDC
-4409 NDADS
+4409 NDADP

-4440 SMAPVKANQGIG
+4440 SMAPVKANQGVG
-4452 SSTTDVDDIT
+4452 TSTTDVDDIT

-4552 DLNQDDFMD
+4552 DLNQDESIDI
-4561 LSDYTNW
+4561 SDGDTLMND
-4568 ESDYNASNIGYY
+4568 SYNSAYGYL
-4580 ATDINGDGFVD
+4580 ATDLNGDGSVD
-4591 LSDYTI
+4591 ISDLDYFYNNSYNSVYTH
-4597 WESNYN
+4597 N
-4603 GSIFSSHP
+4603 PMQP

>member
-8 LNGVKFGDFKKNEI
+8 LNGVKFGGFKKNEF
-22 SAVGSLPSSYNSVG
+22 SVVGSSPSSDNSVG

-50 AIGQKTFSQS
+50 AIGQKTFSQTTLIS
-60 TVNYAFSTNATG
+60 PTGDGGFENGAT
-72 SLAFDA
+72 LAA
-78 NGNVVDMS
+78 NGWTSVNSSADSWFIGSVP
-86 TGATAL
+86 L
-92 VATAID
+92 V
-98 QGASAVTNIGFNFV
+98 
-112 LMGNNY
+112 
-118 TQFSASSNGTMAL
+118 SNGSRCAYITS
-131 GGTAIGTAIYTAA
+131 
-144 GGTTTTPLIASWGS
+144 TP
-158 DGVTTTNGVRSK
+158 T
-170 LVGTAPNR
+170 
-178 CLVVEFN
+178 
-185 MSLYW
+185 
-190 LGSAPASQMQVRL
+190 
-203 YETSGVIQLVYGAM
+203 
-217 AMGTTSNPGAI
+217 
-228 GFAVGATANSLA
+228 
-240 SITNSLNTV
+240 
-249 STSVWA
+249 
-255 SNATTAS
+255 TTAS
-262 APLANL
+262 WTY
-268 NSAADGSRR
+268 SQ
-277 VYTFTPPTIVPAD
+277 I
-290 PTSLTFSAVTQTT
+290 
-303 ITPNW
+303 
-308 VDNSTV
+308 STV
-314 EAGFLVTRATD
+314 QHL
-325 LNFTTNVVTNVVA
+325 
-338 STSIAETG
+338 
-346 TTYTSVQTGLIP
+346 
-358 GTIYYYK
+358 YY
-365 VQAINETQASSGIF
+365 
-379 GSQATNPPGEITAI
+379 
-393 ASGNWSATTTWS
+393 
-405 TGVIPIA
+405 
-412 TDNVTIPG
+412 DVTIPVGESIVTMSFKWKAG
-420 GITVTEDVSSAVAYS
+420 GEGSTTSDWDNLKIFWGSVANIGVPVANTALSATY
-435 LNISGSL
+435 
-442 LYTATTTRL
+442 
-451 LTVGTNV
+451 
-458 IINATGTFQSA
+458 Q
-469 ATGTVT
+469 
-475 THILSLA
+475 
-482 GNLTNNGILDFS
+482 
-494 TATNLAGAGITFT
+494 
-507 GANNQLVSGTGATTD
+507 VSGTGATSGMYKLSSTLYNNGTISLSGIPGTTYRLVLSWKSDIADIVNPPAAVDEISLVSRVPLFPDAAPLTFSATAVTQTGMTLGWIDNSTNEVGFRVYRSTD
-522 LFSISM
+522 NITFAQVGSNITSATAAVATTGTALTSIQTGLTPGMTYYYRIVSYLEGESPYLTGSQATLGALTYYYTGTATGDLATAANWNTSADGTGTSRTNATTTDILIVDGAGTTGGSPVTLTMAANASVGAIQITNSTAVTIQSATTATRTLTLTGSVGDEFSIALGSTLNLINATNGITIAFSTGTGM
-528 SKSSQSNIVEF
+528 TGTIAGTFNASGKNSNVI
-539 NLSNFSVRGLS
+539 N
-550 TAATG
+550 TTG
-555 ALLTSAAGTG
+555 GTG
-565 TIKFSGTNTFS
+565 TIVTITSTGIVNNSIPDNS
-576 GSLWSA
+576 GSLLGTIATLVFADGSNYTHSAYTTTNAYIPTATWGTTATATITGGTTGNGLSSLSTSFGNLVYNSASLGTGATAAVTFSAFTTSTTATIKGNFTINA
-582 TGYTISSTSGFWLNN
+582 TGN
-597 PNFTVTGQASSPTF
+597 QAAAF
-611 SGLFRLTSGTYNVGT
+611 IFKFRALTSGTLTVNGNLTLNGGYFEVSSSTGTLNVLGNVIVNAGKFDIAQGGAANLKV
-626 SAGNSIGG
+626 AGNFIQNAGTILQTGTTGKLWLNGTVSQNLTLLPGAHGTNAINLQVDNTAGVNLTADFSARNLTIVKGNLTG
-634 AGTTNMIIEGGV
+634 AGIITYSATSLLTYLGSVGNQTANATEFPSTNGPGFLTI
-646 FNVAGRLNITSSG
+646 NNTSVAPNNSVTIPFSRTLGSSG
-659 AKFNMSAGTVNVCTI
+659 TLALTAGI
-674 GNSSNTSASFGFTS
+674 
-688 GTSVFTMSGGTINL
+688 
-702 VNASTATTPY
+702 
-712 DWNVAT
+712 
-718 TLPTITGGVLN
+718 
-729 IGTAAT
+729 
-735 AVNYNFRL
+735 
-743 LGSLPNVNLDNTTNN
+743 LDNTGYVLSIPNT
-758 KIATL
+758 AT
-763 AANCNALVNTTIN
+763 
-776 NGARL
+776 GA
-781 DLNGFTYSQRGITFT
+781 IT
-796 NNGIVTGTST
+796 GA
-806 SSALNFFSPTNLAQT
+806 SSAKYVK
-821 FAGSGTILTN
+821 GTISRVIPAN
-831 IGSLG
+831 I
-836 IQNTGGLTITHANS
+836 
-850 IPTLR
+850 
-855 VNLFN
+855 
-860 GLITGSNKITYGTGA
+860 
-875 ALGVTTQI
+875 
-883 GYAGNILPGGSFDV
+883 
-897 APTLNLGTGTYSVL
+897 
-911 YYQESTNRSTGLEIP
+911 
-926 STRTVNFITLSNTN
+926 
-940 GLTINGGNLSCSTG
+940 
-954 LTMIANAGNITT
+954 IA
-966 SSSNLLTITA
+966 S
-976 TTPLGIA
+976 
-983 RTNPTGYVNG
+983 
-993 PLAITLPASLLTGS
+993 GS
-1007 TYTFPVGKGTYNPI
+1007 TYSFPVGKGTYNPI
-1021 QLKNAVTT
+1021 ELKNVLTGA
-1029 PNGTVTVQA
+1029 NGTVTVQA

-1099 YDLVGGVNATVAT
+1099 YDLVGGINATVTA
-1112 SSITTATP
+1112 SSITTAIP

-1201 TTTPANATIVWSV
+1201 TTTPANASIVWSV

-1240 ATASASAGTI
+1240 ASASVSAGTI

-1257 LSVVVTKNVPA
+1257 LSVIVTKNVPA

-1276 SPTADEDF
+1276 SPTADEDL

-1289 SQGATIILN
+1289 SQGGTTILN
-1298 NTTAIHSLVGTIG
+1298 NTTAINSLVGSIG

-1334 QVYTFSM
+1334 QVYDFSI
-1341 SSLTSG
+1341 SSVNTT
-1347 SNYSNSMAIFI
+1347 YDNSMAIFI

-1370 EMVYTPSATTSGPH
+1370 EMVYTPSAVTEGSH
-1384 TATGTFTVPA
+1384 TVTGSFTVPA
-1394 NALNGLTRMRVV
+1394 NAKNGLTRMRVV
-1406 CLEAAITSAA
+1406 SLETLITSSS
-1416 TTSSYGEYEEYAI
+1416 TSSSWGEYEEYAI

-1434 NTTGNVVITP
+1434 NTIGNVVITP
-1444 TAYSWSDGVS
+1444 TAYSWSDGATE
-1454 VVGTENPLTVT
+1454 VGTTNPLTVT

-1478 NNCPVTATVSVTVN
+1478 NNCPVTATVAVTVN
-1492 PLPTAPTATDS
+1492 PLPNAPTATDS

-1525 FKWYADATGGTPL
+1525 FKWYAAETGGTPL
-1538 QATTSATYGVTVAAT
+1538 QATTSSSYGVAIAAT
-1553 KTFYV
+1553 TTFYV
-1558 SVVNPTTGCES
+1558 SVVNPVTTCES

-1580 PPTIT
+1580 PTAIT
-1585 ATAGTTGTICL
+1585 ATAGNTSTICL

-1608 AGYTYVWSST
+1608 TGYTYVWSST
-1618 TGSGITATL
+1618 TGSGLSATL
-1627 NGATQTVTPTVAGTY
+1627 NGANQTVTPTIAGTY
-1642 VYTATASDL
+1642 VYTATANDL

-1669 SVTATAANA
+1669 AVTATAASA
-1678 IICEGTTTV
+1678 TICEGNATV

-1708 NTNSTYP
+1708 NTYNTYP

-1726 NQMLF
+1726 NQLLF

-1746 TQLKLNISTLPN
+1746 TQLKLNISTLPS

-1771 TSALTSLATFTT
+1771 TTALTSLATLTT
-1783 TGLSNVFGPSSVT
+1783 TGLSNVFGPSTVT
-1796 PVVGVNTFN
+1796 PVVGINTFN

-1816 NIIVDIRQTGN
+1816 NIIVDIRQTGH

-1837 STTTNNSCVFSG
+1837 TSTTNNSAIFAG
-1849 TGTSNSSFWTSSPM
+1849 TGTSNTSFWTSSPTST
-1863 PVVTTNRLNMTFVG
+1863 PTTIRMNMTFVG

-1900 VTVSPIA
+1900 VSVSPTA

-1921 CVKTQEVLVTVN
+1921 CAKTQEVLVNVN

-1941 TDSVQCG
+1941 TNSVQCG

-1954 SVAGSNGS
+1954 SVAGSNGG

-1974 GTTLVQGGAGY
+1974 GTTLVQSGAGY
-1985 SGALQTY
+1985 IGALATY
-1992 YTNDFETSVG
+1992 YTNDFESTVG
-2002 TGVVSGNASLVSGAL
+2002 TGVVSGNASLVAGVL

-2030 TIPASTINSNK
+2030 TIPASTVNSNK

-2073 PTAENGSGNKLSIT
+2073 PNAENGSGNKLSIS

-2093 GAGAQGIRVIYGNA
+2093 GTGAQGIRVIYGNA

-2154 SVFNNIQLPA
+2154 SIFSNIQLPA
-2164 AYLTANKSNWK
+2164 AYLTTNKSNWK

-2180 RSGAVTN
+2180 RTGGIFN
-2187 RHAIDNVTIQQA
+2187 RHAIDNVVIQQA
-2199 SLLEGFTSYNSVV
+2199 SLLEGYTTYNSVI
-2212 SVTTTLY
+2212 SETATLY
-2219 VSEVNST
+2219 VSEANST

-2234 PVTITVNTPPA
+2234 PVTITVNTPPS
-2245 VIATSSAATVCV
+2245 VTATSSAATVCA

-2295 SVTPTVAGTYVY
+2295 SVSPTVAGTYVY
-2307 TATANDGTC
+2307 TATADDTNC
-2316 ATTATVSVAATA
+2316 ATTASVSVATTA
-2328 LPAVSS
+2328 LPTLNTI
-2334 VTATATTICE
+2334 TATATTICE
-2344 NSSTTLTATTPIIEA
+2344 NSATTLTATTPIIEA
-2359 GTVVSGTETSLSSI
+2359 GTVVSGTGTSLSSI

-2526 AITSQ
+2526 SLTSQ
-2531 YYTYSRPNFT
+2531 YYSYSRPNFT

-2568 NSATVSPSV
+2568 NSATVSPTT

-2586 DATTGCT
+2586 DAITGCT
-2593 KTQTQVITVNPA
+2593 KTQSQVITVNPA
-2605 PAAPVATNSTQ
+2605 PVAPVATNSTQ

-2622 TASVADAASN
+2622 AASVADAASN
-2632 GFTTPVFKWY
+2632 GFTTPTFKWY
-2642 ATATGGTPL
+2642 AAATGGTPL
-2651 QTGINTTYGT
+2651 QAGINTTYGT
-2661 AISATTT
+2661 AISTTTT

-2690 VTAPDAL
+2690 VTAPEAI
-2697 VTTTSASTLCL
+2697 VATASASTLCL

-2723 VYSWSATTA
+2723 VYSWSATPA
-2732 TGSGLVATLN
+2732 TGSGLIATLN
-2742 GATQSI
+2742 GASQSV
-2748 TPTAAG
+2748 TPTAVG
-2754 SYVYT
+2754 TYVYT

-2808 SGPQTLPAVYCVP
+2808 SGPQTLPAVYCEP
-2821 VSSGSSLINSVT
+2821 VSSGGSLIDSVS
-2833 FNTLSNTV
+2833 FNTLTNAV

-2851 PASGSSTTTLTTGL
+2851 PATGSSTTTLTTGL
-2865 TYPLTVTSSAAS
+2865 TYPLTVTSSTAS

-2898 LWTSDTSGTVNIT
+2898 LWTSATSGTVNIT
-2911 IPTTAST
+2911 IPTTASI

-2950 YSINIQNY
+2950 YSINIQNF

-2964 YQYAWTPGTVTGTTT
+2964 YQYAWTPGTATGTTT
-2979 TVAPTTTGQHIYTVT
+2979 TVAPTTTGEHIYTVT
-2994 ATNAASGCTTS
+2994 ATNAATGCTTS
-3005 STVTV
+3005 SNVTV
-3010 TQNGVVVA
+3010 TQNGVEVA

-3026 ICLGASTVVDFDS
+3026 ICLGATTVVDFDS
-3039 ASEGIAWSSSNTAVA
+3039 ASDGIAWASSNTAVA
-3054 SINANGVVTALST
+3054 SINANGVVTALTT

-3073 CSIYNS
+3073 CSIYNG

-3094 VYAPVIITAQPL
+3094 VYAPVVITAQPL
-3106 DVSVLPSVNTAFSVT
+3106 DVSVLPGVNTAFSVT
-3121 TTGSIPALGYQ
+3121 TTGSIPASGYQ
-3132 WTYSTDGVNF
+3132 WTYSTDGVNY

-3149 IYSGATTA
+3149 TYSGAKTA

-3175 NITGYSPCATAIAS
+3175 NITGYSPCATTIVSS
-3189 AAAVLTVKS
+3189 AALLTVKS

-3331 TGVQWQYSS
+3331 TGVQWEYSS
-3340 DNITWSAVANGTPIG
+3340 DNIVWSAVANGTPTG

-3379 NYYRALVASPT
+3379 NYYRALVASPS
-3390 SCSASAS
+3390 SCSATAS

-3483 VVTATATPA
+3483 AVTATATPA
-3492 QTTICPG
+3492 QTTICPA
-3499 ANVSLSTLVTSTTVP
+3499 ANVSLSGLVTSTTVP
-3514 MYSFSST
+3514 MYSFNSSA
-3521 VDTYIPL
+3521 DTYVPL

-3535 AIGDDVTQTSI
+3535 ITASSSDDGTQTNI
-3546 PIGFNFNLGGQSF
+3546 PIGFNFNYSGQSF

-3573 TTATGLSNALAT
+3573 TTATDWTNNLAT
-3585 NANVIAPLWDDNNT
+3585 NANVIAPLWDDNNMNT
-3599 SAGSITYLTTGT
+3599 GSITYLTTGT

-3622 NVSVGGGGAALNST
+3622 NVSVGGTGSTANST
-3636 NNYQVK
+3636 NNFQVK

-3669 SGAIGQFLSVTPTS
+3669 SGAIGKYLSVTPTS

-3689 VSATTSNNAIA
+3689 VSATTENSTIA

-3710 FTFTPPTYTYAWSPS
+3710 FTFTPPVYTYAWSPS
-3725 TYIVGQT
+3725 TYIEGQT
-3732 SLANPVATNVTE
+3732 SLANPVATNVSE

-3765 ITAVSGV
+3765 ITVVSGV
-3772 TVTTAPVATTV
+3772 TVATAPVASTV
-3783 CESVTANFSIVATGP
+3783 CQGVTANLSIVATGP

-3824 TASTPAMSGNYDVI
+3824 TATTPAMSGNYDVI

-3864 PANAVFCLGTNT
+3864 PANAVFCLGTST
-3876 SVITLNGTPAGVT
+3876 SEITLNGTPAGVT
-3889 YNVTGGTAIGLADQT
+3889 FNVTGGTAIGLADQT
-3904 AVTSIPVFTGIVGN
+3904 GVTSIPSFTGIVGN

-3955 TICAND
+3955 TICANG
-3961 AAVVLTGTATGSTVV
+3961 AAVALTGTATGSTVV
-3976 GTGTIGTGTTAMST
+3976 GSGTIGTGTIALSA
-3990 TSFPNPLSAYYGGV
+3990 TSFPNPLSAFYGGV

-4016 AMGLISGSS
+4016 AMGLVSGSS
-4025 ISSVGLNLSAY
+4025 ISSVGLNVSAY
-4036 ASKACTNLTIRMK
+4036 ASAACTNLTIRMK
-4049 NTSNT
+4049 NTSST

-4064 TTVYGPLTYTPSA
+4064 TTVYGPLTYTPNA
-4077 TGWASFTLTTPFV
+4077 TGWSSFTLTSPFV

-4124 TCYNAIDNV
+4124 TCYKAVDNV
-4133 TGGITGY
+4133 TGGITGF

-4153 NVKFGYTATISP
+4153 NVKFGYTSTITP

-4211 ANGCSSTGTSTITAI
+4211 ANGCSSTGTTTITAI
-4226 TPTTYYADADGDGF
+4226 TPTTYYVDADGDGF

-4246 QAVCSG
+4246 QTICTE

-4260 NTDCNDNDVAI
+4260 STDCNDNDVAI

-4305 VNSCHT
+4305 VSSCHT
-4311 EVLNLT
+4311 EILNLT
-4317 INSSTTSSTTQVA
+4317 INSSTTSSATETA
-4330 CNNYT
+4330 CDTYT
-4335 WVANGTTY
+4335 WTANGTTY
-4343 TASGVYTNTTTNA
+4343 TTSGVYTNTTTNA
-4356 AGCTNVE
+4356 AGCPNVA
-4363 TLNLTINALNTY
+4363 TLNLTINTSITY

-4396 LPTTGYSTNNTDC
+4396 LPATGYSTNNLDC
-4409 NDADS
+4409 NDLDAT
-4414 LKNPLSPC
+4414 KNPLSPC

-4432 EGYYAGAS
+4432 EGYYAGANA
-4440 SMAPVKANQGIG
+4440 MAPVKANQGIG

-4484 GTAACTFATA
+4484 GSAACTFATA
-4494 QTGSFFIAVKHRN
+4494 QTGSFYIAVKHRN
-4507 AVQTWSAAPVT
+4507 AVQTWSASPVT

-4528 TAANKAFGDNM
+4528 TAANKAYGDNM

-4552 DLNQDDFMD
+4552 DLNQDDFID

-4568 ESDYNASNIGYY
+4568 ETDYNASNIGYF
-4580 ATDINGDGFVD
+4580 ATDTNGDGFVD

-4597 WESNYN
+4597 WESNNN